1 VTSMDGIKAADTA
14 LISSLSKAKE
24 AKPVTKDPVQAAT
37 QFEALLLQEVMKS
50 MWKTV
55 PKGELISGSD
65 EEDTYRD
72 MLNEA
77 LAKSISEG
85 QGIGIKEV
93 ILKDINKLQ
102 KK

>member
-1 VTSMDGIKAADTA
+1 MDGIKAIDTA
-14 LISSLSKAKE
+14 VLSSLSRAQD
-24 AKPVTKDPVQAAT
+24 AKPATKDPVQAAT

-55 PKGELISGSD
+55 PKGELVSGSD
-65 EEDTYRD
+65 EENTYRD
-72 MLNEA
+72 MLDEA
-77 LAKSISEG
+77 MAKSISEG
-85 QGIGIKEV
+85 RGVGIKEI